1 MSVRRV
7 KSKAICYLGPL
18 PDDLPKPAHL
28 KAALQGVC
36 MVKRL
41 TAGVSASNCC
51 EKKKKQNKKKR
62 NKTMRQLD

>member
-28 KAALQGVC
+28 KAELQGVC

-41 TAGVSASNCC
+41 GTLFSQIAI
-51 EKKKKQNKKKR
+51 EKKKKKINK
-62 NKTMRQLD
+62 